1 MIIQHQNPVIG
12 AIDFC
17 HDDEG
22 SSSPTIF
29 NSSIFIQA
37 VAGSVTIRR
46 KGLSGTNTIDEL
58 EMDDFVLISEE
69 ESGSHSD
76 LDTTAALGE
85 NVKLTDIGKLESKKV
100 EIQLLN
106 VLENQELNGNLEHQ
120 DGSTNVSISAFSD
133 AEETANINGSPSD
146 ALTGE
151 TMTLVQTKV
160 VISCTEVTE
169 ACHLVATEEH
179 DSCNCEEEMPRS
191 EVHHFKEKLFA
202 KESNQDDRYAAKT
215 FGNFYTA
222 IKYLQFF
229 QFSFQPILNIIL
241 LYTEVKW

>member
-1 MIIQHQNPVIG
+1 MNEEHVLCTGESRARVRVEESTRLKTQTLIIQHQNPVIG
-12 AIDFC
+12 AIDFW

-22 SSSPTIF
+22 SSIPTIF
-29 NSSIFIQA
+29 NSCIEDKQA
-37 VAGSVTIRR
+37 VAGSV

-69 ESGSHSD
+69 ESGSHLD

-85 NVKLTDIGKLESKKV
+85 NVKLTGIGKLENNKV

-146 ALTGE
+146 ALIGE

-179 DSCNCEEEMPRS
+179 DSCNCED
-191 EVHHFKEKLFA
+191 A

-215 FGNFYTA
+215 FGNF
-222 IKYLQFF
+222 
-229 QFSFQPILNIIL
+229 
-241 LYTEVKW
+241 